1 MIGMQYKII
10 LPTDYDMEIIRRRVH
25 ENGHK
30 TDGFPGLLFKAYL
43 TTETGKNGGLNNS
56 YAPLYIWNTAEGMNS
71 FVFDGYYDNI
81 LASFGWQH
89 INIGV
94 PLSVSLEEEFVKSSY
109 AVEYAG
115 SIPEQKS
122 LTDVTFTRADQYVNN
137 AEQKLGDFL
146 IYNPDKWGY
155 SHFSFY
161 KNKPEITPVSG
172 ITLYEILHI
181 SGGDRPPAL

>member
-1 MIGMQYKII
+1 MIGMQYKVV
-10 LPTDYDMEIIRRRVH
+10 LPADYDMDIIRLRVQ

-43 TTETGKNGGLNNS
+43 TTETVKNGNLYNS
-56 YAPLYIWNTAEGMNS
+56 YSPLYIWNTAQGMNS

-94 PLSVSLEEEFVKSSY
+94 PLNVSLEENFAKSRY

-115 SIPEQKS
+115 RIPKQQS
-122 LTDVTFTRADQYVNN
+122 LVDFSFTAVDQYVKN
-137 AEQKLGDFL
+137 AEAKSGNFL

-155 SHFSFY
+155 SHFSFFQE
-161 KNKPEITPVSG
+161 KPEVAPSSNQTI
-172 ITLYEILHI
+172 YEILHI
-181 SGGDRPPAL
+181 SQ

>member
-1 MIGMQYKII
+1 MIGMQYKVI
-10 LPTDYDMEIIRRRVH
+10 LPTDYDMDIIRRRVQ

-43 TTETGKNGGLNNS
+43 TTETEKNGNLYNS
-56 YAPLYIWNTAEGMNS
+56 YSPLYIWNTAQGMNS

-94 PLSVSLEEEFVKSSY
+94 PLNVSMEENFAKSRYVVEF
-109 AVEYAG
+109 AG
-115 SIPEQKS
+115 SIPEQQS
-122 LTDVTFTRADQYVNN
+122 LVDFSFTAEDQYVKN
-137 AEQKLGDFL
+137 AEAKSGDFL

-155 SHFSFY
+155 SHFSFFHE
-161 KNKPEITPVSG
+161 KPVVDLSG
-172 ITLYEILHI
+172 NLTIYEILHI
-181 SGGDRPPAL
+181 SQ

>member
-1 MIGMQYKII
+1 MIGMQYKVI
-10 LPTDYDMEIIRRRVH
+10 LPADYDMDIIRRRVQ

-43 TTETGKNGGLNNS
+43 TTESGKNGSLYNS
-56 YAPLYIWNTAEGMNS
+56 YAPLYIWNTAQGMNS
-71 FVFDGYYDNI
+71 FVFDGYFDNI

-94 PLSVSLEEEFVKSSY
+94 PLNVTLEENFSKSRY

-115 SIPEQKS
+115 RIPEQQS
-122 LTDVTFTRADQYVNN
+122 LVDFSFTAVDQYVKN
-137 AEQKLGDFL
+137 AEAKSGDFL

-155 SHFSFY
+155 SHFSFFRE
-161 KNKPEITPVSG
+161 KPEVAPSSNLTI
-172 ITLYEILHI
+172 YEILHI
-181 SGGDRPPAL
+181 SQ

>member
-1 MIGMQYKII
+1 MIGMQYKVI
-10 LPTDYDMEIIRRRVH
+10 LPTDYDMDIIRRRVR

-43 TTETGKNGGLNNS
+43 TTESEKNGGLYNS
-56 YAPLYIWNTAEGMNS
+56 YAPLYIWNTGQGMNS

-94 PLSVSLEEEFVKSSY
+94 PLNVSLEENFAKSRY

-115 SIPEQKS
+115 NISQQKS
-122 LTDVTFTRADQYVNN
+122 LTDVSFTLVDQFVQNP
-137 AEQKLGDFL
+137 EQKGGDFL

-155 SHFSFY
+155 SHFSFFQE
-161 KNKPEITPVSG
+161 KPEVDQSSNLTI
-172 ITLYEILHI
+172 YEILHI
-181 SGGDRPPAL
+181 SQ